1 MYKRGG
7 FIVEISGGTA
17 SDQIRNLGSGDIM
30 EFDEGEYL
38 YNDDPK
44 TVTIDGDIQVDTVYP
59 DDFSP
64 IVG

>member
-1 MYKRGG
+1 
-7 FIVEISGGTA
+7 
-17 SDQIRNLGSGDIM
+17 M